1 MNPFDRSA
9 ARRSLRLGLAAMLCI
24 AGAGC
29 SSDLAPEEDRNVGPP
44 TGPQREYGL
53 PPRAGKLFGD
63 DVSVSNI
70 ADGSL
75 FRGEGDRG
83 EGLPVNKYLWQ
94 ATLDTLDFLPLVSTD
109 PFTGVIATD
118 WAGTPEAPGE
128 RLKVTAY
135 LTKPELEASSLR
147 VAVYRQVSDG
157 QGGWQPAAVSPQ
169 TALRL
174 ENAILARA
182 RQLRIADVESGV
194 G

>member
-1 MNPFDRSA
+1 MTLADRSW
-9 ARRSLRLGLAAMLCI
+9 RRLGPALLLGALV
-24 AGAGC
+24 AGC
-29 SSDLAPEEDRNVGPP
+29 SGDAPPREETYVGPP
-44 TGPQREYGL
+44 RGPQREYGMD
-53 PPRAGKLFGD
+53 PAAGKLFGD
-63 DVSVSNI
+63 DVSLNSVISGE
-70 ADGSL
+70 A
-75 FRGEGDRG
+75 FRDEGRG
-83 EGLPVNKYLWQ
+83 DGLPVNKYLWQ
-94 ATLDTLDFLPLVSTD
+94 ASLDTLEFLPLVSTD

-157 QGGWQPAAVSPQ
+157 QGGWQPAPVSPE
-169 TALRL
+169 TVLRL

-182 RQLRIADVESGV
+182 RQLRIADIESGA

>member
-1 MNPFDRSA
+1 MALIDRA
-9 ARRSLRLGLAAMLCI
+9 GARLVSRLGLAVLL
-24 AGAGC
+24 GAVVLGC
-29 SSDLAPEEDRNVGPP
+29 GRDLTPDDETYTGPP
-44 TGPQREYGL
+44 TGPSRERGL
-53 PPRAGKLFGD
+53 DPEDGRLFG
-63 DVSVSNI
+63 NNL
-70 ADGSL
+70 SL
-75 FRGEGDRG
+75 NRVLSGEAFGGGERGD
-83 EGLPVNKYLWQ
+83 GLPVNRYLWQ
-94 ATLDTLDFLPLVSTD
+94 ASLDTLDFLPLISTD

-135 LTKPELEASSLR
+135 MLKPDLEASSLR

-157 QGGWQPAAVSPQ
+157 QGGWQAAPVSPE

-182 RQLRIADVESGV
+182 RQLRIADVEAGV